1 MPIENETIIIDLHGE
16 FQRRLRSVNQ
26 DFAPLASDD
35 DQEEEPAPVELAP
48 APRPAPVLPPA
59 SGAREIAGFRLQLPP
74 TKRNPESQ

>member
-26 DFAPLASDD
+26 EFAPLASD
-35 DQEEEPAPVELAP
+35 DQEEEPAPLEPAP
-48 APRPAPVLPPA
+48 AARPAPVLPPD

-74 TKRNPESQ
+74 RMRRPESQ